1 MEAGSMG
8 KSLDEIGKAA
18 RDASFS
24 LACMPTEE
32 KNRLLLKC
40 AQSLLDQS
48 GKILETN
55 KNDMEAAVGIK
66 ESYRDR
72 LALNPDRVLSMAEGL
87 REVAALPDPIGEV
100 ISMKTLPNG
109 LIVGQRR
116 VPIGVIAIIY
126 EARPN
131 VTADAFGLCFKAG
144 SAVILRGG
152 KEAIGSN
159 LAIARVFR
167 ETLEAEGANPDII
180 QLMEDTSR
188 EGAQGLMKLN
198 AYVDLLIPRGGAGLI
213 KSVVENSTVPV
224 VETGVGNCHIFVDE
238 SGKPEMALPI
248 IINAKTQRPG
258 VCNAAEKLLVHRAIA
273 GSFLPEAC
281 EALKAH
287 GVLLKGDKSAA
298 SIVPYLEL
306 ATEEDWGTEYLE
318 LVMGIK
324 VVEDVGEAIAH
335 IQKYSSHHSDAI
347 VTESYS
353 NAQRFLNEVDSAA
366 VYVNAS
372 TRFTDGFEFGFGA
385 EIGISTQKLHAR
397 GPMGLKELTSTKYV
411 IYGNGQVRK

>member
-1 MEAGSMG
+1 MG

-18 RDASFS
+18 KDAAGS
-24 LACMPTEE
+24 LTKMSTNE
-32 KNRLLLKC
+32 KNRLLQEC
-40 AQSLLDQS
+40 AQALLDQS
-48 GKILETN
+48 GKILDAN
-55 KNDMEAAVGIK
+55 KNDLEAAVGIK

-72 LALNPDRVLSMAEGL
+72 LALNASRVEAMADGL
-87 REVAALPDPIGEV
+87 REVAALPDPVGEV
-100 ISMKTLPNG
+100 PMMKTLPNG

-116 VPIGVIAIIY
+116 VPMGVIAIIY

-144 SAVILRGG
+144 SACILRGG

-159 LAIARVFR
+159 MAIVRSFQ
-167 ETLEAEGANPDII
+167 ETLKKNGANPDIV
-180 QLMEDTSR
+180 QLVEDTSR

-198 AYVDLLIPRGGAGLI
+198 SYVDLLIPRGGAGLI

-224 VETGVGNCHIFVDE
+224 IETGVGNCHIYVDE
-238 SGKPEMALPI
+238 SAKPEMAIPI

-273 GSFLPEAC
+273 GTFLPEVC
-281 EALKAH
+281 EALKEH

-298 SIVPYLEL
+298 SIVPYIEL

-318 LVMGIK
+318 LVMAIK
-324 VVEDVGEAIAH
+324 VVEDTGEAIDH
-335 IQKYSSHHSDAI
+335 IQQYSSHHSDAI
-347 VTESYS
+347 VTENYS
-353 NAQRFLNEVDSAA
+353 NSQRFLNEVDSAA

-372 TRFTDGFEFGFGA
+372 TRFTDGNEFGFGA

-397 GPMGLKELTSTKYV
+397 GPMGLKEITSTKYV
-411 IYGNGQVRK
+411 IYGNGQIRG